1 MLIQEK
7 LRVKIAFKSL
17 NFNKKM
23 VQIVNS
29 CDGFEALEA
38 SDTGYVHLLVI
49 ELGPSPEKDLD
60 LLKSMTISGEVGEVF
75 LTSDYADP
83 GILMQAMR
91 LGVKEFI
98 PQPFDESDVRQALE
112 RFKDRCQRSKPQPAA
127 KQGKILSI
135 FGSKGGVGTT
145 TVAVNLAVALK
156 KAKDL
161 RSIALLDMNTLFG
174 EIPLFLEIAP
184 KFHWGEITKNIE
196 RLDETFLSNI
206 LTTHRSGIQVLPSP
220 AYLNGHVRPTP
231 EIMVRLL
238 AVMQRMFDFV
248 IIDAGQSTND
258 TSLKVM
264 EITNYLLLVTILSL
278 PCLANTNKLLK
289 SLTDLGYVS
298 AERIKL
304 VLNRYVKNSEISL
317 KDAEAG
323 LGRGLFC
330 SIPNDYTASMA
341 AINNGK
347 PILEIA
353 PKSEIAR
360 SFLEMAECLA
370 EVPADKTGKKK
381 SLFFGK

>member
-1 MLIQEK
+1 
-7 LRVKIAFKSL
+7 
-17 NFNKKM
+17 
-23 VQIVNS
+23 
-29 CDGFEALEA
+29 
-38 SDTGYVHLLVI
+38 
-49 ELGPSPEKDLD
+49 
-60 LLKSMTISGEVGEVF
+60 
-75 LTSDYADP
+75 
-83 GILMQAMR
+83 
-91 LGVKEFI
+91 
-98 PQPFDESDVRQALE
+98 
-112 RFKDRCQRSKPQPAA
+112 
-127 KQGKILSI
+127 
-135 FGSKGGVGTT
+135 
-145 TVAVNLAVALK
+145 
-156 KAKDL
+156 
-161 RSIALLDMNTLFG
+161 
-174 EIPLFLEIAP
+174 
-184 KFHWGEITKNIE
+184 
-196 RLDETFLSNI
+196 
-206 LTTHRSGIQVLPSP
+206 VLPSP

-317 KDAEAG
+317 KDAEVG

-370 EVPADKTGKKK
+370 AVPADKTGKRK